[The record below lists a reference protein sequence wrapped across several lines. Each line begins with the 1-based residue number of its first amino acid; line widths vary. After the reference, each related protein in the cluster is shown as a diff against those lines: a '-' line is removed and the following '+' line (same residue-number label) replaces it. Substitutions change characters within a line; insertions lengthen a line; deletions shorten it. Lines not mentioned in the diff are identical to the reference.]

1 MTLSVQLQHDFA
13 DFRLDCGFEAPS
25 GVTAVSGPSGSGK
38 TTVFQ
43 AIAGLLRPQSGRIT
57 LNGKVLFDSA
67 AGLFVPPHR
76 RGLGCVFQEARLFP
90 HLSVAQN
97 LRYAGQNS
105 DMARVC
111 DMLGITALLPRR
123 PATLSGGEAQRVAIG
138 RALLS
143 RPDMLLMDEPLSAL
157 DEARRGEI
165 LPWLE
170 RLRDETGLPIL
181 YISHAQSEIARLAT
195 TLVQMEAGRVTR
207 AGPVGDLM
215 ADPGAGCTG
224 AILTLTARGAQ
235 TEGLNE
241 LAGTGGIRLWLP
253 GPGFAKGEVVR
264 LQIPARDVLLATGSA
279 DGLSALNSLHA
290 TVLSLTPLSEAE
302 VMVQLQTAAG
312 VILARITHRSARLL
326 KLAPGMAV
334 QAIIKAVAL

>member
-13 DFRLDCGFEAPS
+13 GFRLDCAFEAPG
-25 GVTAVSGPSGSGK
+25 GVTALSGPSGSGK
-38 TTVFQ
+38 TTIFQ
-43 AIAGLLRPQSGRIT
+43 ALAGLFRPQSGKIV
-57 LNGKVLFDSA
+57 LNGTLLFDSA
-67 AGLFVPPHR
+67 AGIFVPPHR
-76 RGLGCVFQEARLFP
+76 RRLGCVFQEARLFP

-97 LRYAGQNS
+97 LRYTGQNS

-143 RPDMLLMDEPLSAL
+143 RPEMLLMDEPLSAL

-170 RLRDETGLPIL
+170 RLRDEAGLPIL

-195 TLVQMEAGRVTR
+195 TLVRMEAGRVTR
-207 AGPVGDLM
+207 AGPVSDLL
-215 ADPGAGCTG
+215 ADPGAGGVG
-224 AILTLTARGAQ
+224 AILTLTARG
-235 TEGLNE
+235 TRTDGLNE
-241 LAGTGGIRLWLP
+241 LTGPDGLRLWLP
-253 GPGFAKGEVVR
+253 GSGFAKDQVVR
-264 LQIPARDVLLATGSA
+264 LQIPARDVLLARGPA
-279 DGLSALNSLHA
+279 EGLSALNSLPA
-290 TVLSLTPLSEAE
+290 RVLSLTPLSEAE

-312 VILARITHRSARLL
+312 VILARITHRSAREMSLG
-326 KLAPGMAV
+326 PGSPV